1 MRIRWMLVALA
12 MVPASPAAADPVTDW
27 WEVANRYWLIGQ
39 GSPAPRTADAER
51 ASTRA
56 ALAMFEAVN
65 AIDRRYE
72 SYLNFPAADPTAS
85 QDAAAATA
93 AYRVL
98 LKHYPG

>member
-1 MRIRWMLVALA
+1 MRVIASAAAVAVVLA
-12 MVPASPAAADPVTDW
+12 ATPASADSVTDW

-39 GSPAPRTADAER
+39 GAAGPRSADAER
-51 ASTRA
+51 ASTRT

-72 SYLNFPAADPTAS
+72 SQLGFPAADPTAS

-98 LKHYPG
+98 LKHY